1 MQMSR
6 LLCAMLLAGAAMLAM
21 PRTSSAADAAARL
34 EAIAVTGTAV
44 TEEAADMA
52 DISFALEENAASAET
67 ARNALAG
74 RIEIL
79 KKSLSSQRIAGKDI
93 KTSGYYFNPRYEYVK
108 DKRVKRGYTAAV
120 TVNVTVRDLSRLS
133 SVMDDAITL
142 ASASIRRLDFDLS
155 DRDGISRA
163 LLKEAVADAREKAAI
178 VAAAGGR
185 TLGVLIHANIGNA
198 GGASRVDRQNE
209 ASPMNYGKAALSAE
223 ASPTELYPG
232 TISVSCSVYT
242 EFALK

>member
-34 EAIAVTGTAV
+34 EVIAVTGTAV

-142 ASASIRRLDFDLS
+142 ASA
-155 DRDGISRA
+155 
-163 LLKEAVADAREKAAI
+163 
-178 VAAAGGR
+178 
-185 TLGVLIHANIGNA
+185 
-198 GGASRVDRQNE
+198 
-209 ASPMNYGKAALSAE
+209 
-223 ASPTELYPG
+223 
-232 TISVSCSVYT
+232 
-242 EFALK
+242 